1 MLRKS
6 LTGFAALLSLAA
18 VQTARADALDDTVNA
33 EIKRQNIPGLAIGI
47 EQNGK
52 ITRLSAYGSANL
64 EWQVPVTPD
73 TLFQTGSTGKQFTS
87 LAILMLQQEGKL
99 NIDDPITKY
108 FPNAP
113 ASWADIKLTHLLSHT
128 SGLDDDYSK
137 VDVQKT
143 MSWNEVR
150 QLVYTMPKTRPAG
163 TKWSYCN
170 MAYVMLGLVIEKL
183 TDAPYHAYFTSHI
196 FKPLGMTATRDN
208 SEADIIPFRA
218 SGYERE
224 GGKLASPL
232 KNQAWVSTT
241 FNHTADGSTYITA
254 RDFATY
260 LAAMDVPNPQFAAL
274 WTKAKAPVIKA
285 DPEKPDYYGMG
296 WYTVTVDDTPIEY
309 HSGAWQGFRAFIIH
323 YPKQKTGVAVLVNSD
338 IPEPSALFDK
348 VITAAAP
355 GLPIPPN

>member
-1 MLRKS
+1 MHNS
-6 LTGFAALLSLAA
+6 SVTGLALLLALA
-18 VQTARADALDDTVNA
+18 TAPGARADSLDDAVLA

-47 EQNGK
+47 EQGGK
-52 ITRLSAYGSANL
+52 ITRLTGYGSANL

-99 NIDDPITKY
+99 SLDDPISKF
-108 FPNAP
+108 FPDAP
-113 ASWADIKLTHLLSHT
+113 ASWADIKLTDLLSHT

-137 VDVQKT
+137 VDVQRT
-143 MSWNEVR
+143 MHWDEVR
-150 QLVYTMPKTRPAG
+150 QVVYTMPKTRPAG
-163 TKWSYCN
+163 TKWAYCN

-183 TDAPYHAYFTSHI
+183 TGAPYHAYFTSHI

-208 SEADIIPFRA
+208 SEADIIPGRA

-224 GGKLASPL
+224 GSKLASPL

-254 RDFATY
+254 RDFTTY
-260 LAAMDVPNPQFAAL
+260 LAAMDVPNPQFTAL
-274 WTKAKAPVIKA
+274 WAKAKAPVIKA
-285 DPEKPDYYGMG
+285 DPEKPAYYGMG
-296 WYTVTVDDTPIEY
+296 WYTVTVDGTPIEY

-323 YPKQKTGVAVLVNSD
+323 WPKHKTGVAVLINSD
-338 IPEPSALFDK
+338 IPEPTVLFDK
-348 VITAAAP
+348 VITVAAP
-355 GLPIPPN
+355 GLPVPPN

>member
-1 MLRKS
+1 MLKKS

-18 VQTARADALDDTVNA
+18 VQTASADALDDAVNA

-47 EQNGK
+47 EQDGK
-52 ITRLSAYGSANL
+52 ITRLSGYGSANL

-99 NIDDPITKY
+99 RIDDPISNY
-108 FPNAP
+108 LPDAP
-113 ASWADIKLTHLLSHT
+113 ASWADIKLNHLLSHT

-143 MSWNEVR
+143 LSWDEVR

-163 TKWSYCN
+163 TQWAYCN
-170 MAYVMLGLVIEKL
+170 MAYLMLGLVIEKM
-183 TDAPYHAYFTSHI
+183 TGAPYHAYFTSHI

-208 SEADIIPFRA
+208 SEADIIPGRA
-218 SGYERE
+218 SGYERD
-224 GGKLASPL
+224 GGKLGAPL

-254 RDFATY
+254 RDFTTY
-260 LAAMDVPNPQFAAL
+260 LAAMDGPSPAFAPL
-274 WTKAKAPVIKA
+274 WAAAKAPVIKVA
-285 DPEKPDYYGMG
+285 PDKPASYGMG
-296 WYTVTVDDTPIEY
+296 WFTVTVNGTPIEY
-309 HSGAWQGFRAFIIH
+309 HTGSWQGFRAYIIH
-323 YPKQKTGVAVLVNSD
+323 WPKQKTGVAVLVNSD

-348 VITAAAP
+348 VIAAAAP